1 MAKNK
6 GPKPANQGGKGAAPT
21 QAPKTSGAPKAKSPK
36 MPGEVKF
43 ASQPGGVGGSRKK

>member
-21 QAPKTSGAPKAKSPK
+21 QGVKAQPVPKAKSPK